1 MSIIGYELEKWK
13 GDKKMTL
20 FGIDLSNFIDTYLS
34 IAIKI
39 IILLVAYVIVSPLG
53 KKLISKTLEKTTT
66 RESISKARIKTL
78 EKLLINMYTYILIFV
93 FVTMLFGIFDLELG
107 PLLATAGVIGLA
119 IGFGA
124 QGLVSD
130 IVTGFFILL
139 EKQIEVDEY
148 VSTAGYSGIVEEV
161 GLRTTQI
168 RSFDGTLNFIPNRH
182 MEGVSN
188 HSRGTMRALVDIG
201 ISYDDNIDQAMAVLQ
216 KVCDEFEQDE
226 RFVEGPDVLGVQSF
240 GSSDIVLRVLGK
252 TVNMEQWGA
261 ERDIRKRIKEAF
273 DANGIEIPFPHQV
286 NITK

>member
-1 MSIIGYELEKWK
+1 
-13 GDKKMTL
+13 MTV
-20 FGIDLSNFIDTYLS
+20 FGVDLSNFVDTYMA

-39 IILLVAYVIVSPLG
+39 LILIIAYAIINPLG
-53 KKLISKTLEKTTT
+53 KKVISKTLRRTMKKD
-66 RESISKARIKTL
+66 RISEGRIKTL
-78 EKLLINMYTYILIFV
+78 EKLLINIYSYILIFI
-93 FVTMLFGIFDLELG
+93 FITMLFGIFDLDLG
-107 PLLATAGVIGLA
+107 PLLATAGVLGLA

-161 GLRTTQI
+161 GLRTTKI
-168 RSFDGTLNFIPNRH
+168 RSFDGTLNFIPNRF

-201 ISYDDNIDQAMAVLQ
+201 ISYDDNIDHAMGVLQ
-216 KVCDEFEQDE
+216 KVCDEFQQDE

-240 GSSDIVLRVLGK
+240 GSSDVVLRVLGK
-252 TVNMEQWGA
+252 TVNMEQWAA
-261 ERDIRKRIKEAF
+261 ERDIRKRIKEEF

-286 NITK
+286 NITKQA